1 VITLDLS
8 IKQDTGP
15 VENGKM
21 KGNTTTVKEA
31 KQALQMK
38 WRAGLISEEVYN
50 LHFDRYSLIEDASA
64 ELEKA
69 MSKDL
74 AGAVGDL
81 KAKAGNADFKQV
93 ASKGTEDGAPD
104 DEKVSFTT
112 TSVPAKKMYPT
123 QAEIGFGNSLD
134 DIINDKYGAIDS
146 AFKNPV
152 KMPSPD
158 GKIPVLCAEIGGKI
172 AILDGHHRWS
182 LCFMINPEAD
192 MMCDIMKAPA
202 GMDAG
207 EALKAMQLA
216 IAAKAGKV
224 VTKPFEGKDLM
235 ATSPGEV
242 KKYVEQGIGGKEI
255 KKFMT
260 YKPELFG
267 KTSTK
272 EPSDTQQDTVSE
284 KTDKDKNSKAFARRQ
299 ALSRATVANYIAN
312 NHKLILAMKGP
323 YPRNIMPQAGKSGVN
338 QSDVN
343 AALQAG
349 DINFK
354 EPFKVSE
361 SSTKALDNML
371 KESIKKGSD

>member
-1 VITLDLS
+1 
-8 IKQDTGP
+8 
-15 VENGKM
+15 M